1 MKKILLTMAVAVAT
15 CFGAA
20 AATEITASDF
30 TDTPGTTGEPKSVVK
45 KDGFTV
51 QVLQATG
58 QTAPAYNRVDALRLY
73 ANNTLGVYGQKLTK
87 IVFTIDAENNAKRYC
102 KFQPSVG
109 KIDPAQA
116 TGDTQITWVGDA
128 ANVIFTV
135 EALGSLGTE
144 NTKPGQIHIKSIE
157 ITGVGGGEGPQEP
170 EPAKEY
176 VCKLVNEISDGEYS
190 LCVPGQGAVRPVA
203 QNKDYDYLFVV
214 PTTFTDNS
222 YTTSEANIFTFKHE
236 VSGYTIKDSNNRY
249 LGMDA
254 SHYSIQMYDNVDAE
268 GANCYWLVSFAGND
282 AIIENTGR
290 TNCKFYCTEYNSNW
304 EIATGDRTIDGT
316 TYFLPQLYKVD
327 YAAGIQDVELN
338 DADAPVEFFNLQGVR
353 VAEPSNGLF
362 IKRQGKTVTKVLVK

>member
-157 ITGVGGGEGPQEP
+157 ITGVGGGEGPEEP
-170 EPAKEY
+170 VVAMSVVKK
-176 VCKLVNEISDGEYS
+176 VTTISDGKYAFYFTD
-190 LCVPGQGAVRPVA
+190 GYA
-203 QNKDYDYLFVV
+203 QMISGTPNFGYVTLKACELSTDGTFQIEDANLF
-214 PTTFTDNS
+214 TFTNTD
-222 YTTSEANIFTFKHE
+222 K
-236 VSGYTIKDSNNRY
+236 GYTIQDSKDRFY
-249 LGMDA
+249 GMDA
-254 SHYSIQMYDNVDAE
+254 SHWGSFNLYSNADADGSNCYWNVEFIDGYAKVSNTGRAGAYLGLGEHNGTKQMVTTDKADQVMPQLFKVDAE
-268 GANCYWLVSFAGND
+268 
-282 AIIENTGR
+282 
-290 TNCKFYCTEYNSNW
+290 
-304 EIATGDRTIDGT
+304 
-316 TYFLPQLYKVD
+316 
-327 YAAGIQDVELN
+327 AGIQDVELN

-353 VAEPSNGLF
+353 VAEPSNGLY